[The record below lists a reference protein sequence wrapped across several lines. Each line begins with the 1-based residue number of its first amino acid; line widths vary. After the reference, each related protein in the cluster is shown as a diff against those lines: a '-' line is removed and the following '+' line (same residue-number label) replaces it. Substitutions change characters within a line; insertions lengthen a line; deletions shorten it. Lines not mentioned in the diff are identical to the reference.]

1 MLYIDDEMRE
11 MREDTPDKIG
21 ESDTKGGKSTQPTNN
36 PAKRVPSSRR
46 GSQGKIDDKNGPGA
60 FKKNG

>member
-1 MLYIDDEMRE
+1 

-36 PAKRVPSSRR
+36 PSKRIPSSRR